1 MQLDWQFA
9 SPLRLMLVI
18 VIVAVGFIARRHYL
32 FTEPLPGLWTRRLLT
47 SMRVIVLAIII
58 LLIASPSILITK
70 NEDILPEIVIA
81 VDNSL
86 SMQIDDSLYGSRWDT
101 GKRYASMVDSLLAD
115 RPVEIHLL
123 SGNGFGQMGR
133 LDGQPESTGSDI
145 GQMVVQSSRYNRNI
159 SGVILVSDGH
169 STVSRSN
176 LRNSPGVQTA
186 LVGVGDIAGPPDL
199 VLHNVRVPEIAYSGE
214 KLIIEADIGVS
225 GISDQHLV
233 NIVLSCEDKVVGSY
247 EGLLGSGDS
256 VLHMEIPFIPES
268 TGLQLLELTCEPLV
282 NERFQSNNKVSM
294 AVTVHPGRS
303 RVLMLT
309 NKPNWDVKFMS
320 RAALLEHRLELFVAY
335 KTPSGWTLSDS
346 LTAWELPTDKDDWLQ
361 WDGVILGDYQGP
373 VIGLEDAV
381 DAGCGLLVLDGNS
394 RFDSLTGV
402 RSTGVVQGD
411 WLLRRA
417 EIEQQHPLLN
427 GLYGVPLDINS
438 HWLSPMSEV
447 VSCETNGQVL
457 LEAVWKQ
464 TLPLLVVNENS
475 TRRVA
480 WFGSNELWSMQFW
493 QPASDITS
501 HPVVKLAQNMLAWVA
516 DGDRSGK
523 IALSGKRNVYD
534 VGQVVQITGVL
545 ADSDLAAVSAQL
557 INLESGKTTEYSM
570 FGAGEGRY
578 ALELPHLEPGKYSV
592 SVDGAELNFAVVESG
607 VESTQITQ
615 NISALKSI
623 ANTTGAEYFNGESQ
637 LLASD
642 LLEQFDMQPRTGVIR
657 TRYNLGSSWWLVAGI
672 ILLLSVE
679 WFTRRRLGML

>member
-9 SPLRLMLVI
+9 SSMRLMLVI
-18 VIVAVGFIARRHYL
+18 VIVAVGLIARRHYL

-47 SMRVIVLAIII
+47 SLRVVVLGIII

-70 NEDILPEIVIA
+70 NENILPEIVVA

-86 SMQIDDSLYGSRWDT
+86 SMQIDDSKHGSRWDT
-101 GKRYASMVDSLLAD
+101 GKRYASMIDSLLAD

-123 SGNGFGQMGR
+123 SGNGFGELGR
-133 LDGQPESTGSDI
+133 LDGQPVSTGSDI
-145 GQMVVQSSRYNRNI
+145 GQMFGQSSRYNRNI

-176 LRNSPGVQTA
+176 LRNSPGVQTV
-186 LVGVGDIAGPPDL
+186 LVGVGDIYGPPDL
-199 VLHNVRVPEIAYSGE
+199 VLQNVRVPEIAYSGE
-214 KLIIEADIGVS
+214 KLIIEADVGVS
-225 GISDQHLV
+225 GISTEHLV
-233 NIVLSCEDKVVGSY
+233 NIALSCEGKLVGSY
-247 EGLLGSGDS
+247 EGLLDSGDS
-256 VLHMEIPFIPES
+256 ILHVEIPFSPES

-346 LTAWELPTDKDDWLQ
+346 LTAWDLPSEKEDWLQ
-361 WDGVILGDYQGP
+361 WDGVILGDYQGS
-373 VIGLEDAV
+373 VGGLEDAV
-381 DAGCGLLVLDGNS
+381 DAGCGLLILGGNS
-394 RFDSLTGV
+394 RFDSLAGV
-402 RSTGVVQGD
+402 RTSGVVQGD
-411 WLLRRA
+411 WQLRRSD
-417 EIEQQHPLLN
+417 IEQQHPLLN

-447 VSCETNGQVL
+447 VSCEAGGQVL

-464 TLPLLVVNENS
+464 TLPLLVVNENGM
-475 TRRVA
+475 RRVV

-493 QPASDITS
+493 QPVSEITS

-516 DGDRSGK
+516 DGDRSGR
-523 IALSGKRNVYD
+523 IALSGNRNVYD
-534 VGQVVQITGVL
+534 VGQTVEITGVL
-545 ADSDLAAVSAQL
+545 ADSDLVAVSAQL
-557 INLESGKTTEYSM
+557 TNHESGKATKYSM
-570 FGAGEGRY
+570 LGDGEGRY
-578 ALELPHLEPGKYSV
+578 SLELPQLEPGKYSI

-607 VESTQITQ
+607 VESTQVTQ
-615 NISALKSI
+615 NVTSLKSI
-623 ANTTGAEYFNGESQ
+623 ASATGAEYLNGESQ
-637 LLASD
+637 LLANE
-642 LLEQFDMQPRTGVIR
+642 LLEQFDIRSRSGVTR

-672 ILLLSVE
+672 VLLLSVE